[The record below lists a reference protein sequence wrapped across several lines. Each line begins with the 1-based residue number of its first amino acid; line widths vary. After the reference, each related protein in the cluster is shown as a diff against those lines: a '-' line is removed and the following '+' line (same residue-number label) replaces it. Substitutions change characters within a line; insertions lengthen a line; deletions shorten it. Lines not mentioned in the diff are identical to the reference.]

1 VLCGVPGMGG
11 QSEEALKISVI
22 AREET
27 IMKKLVLAL
36 LLTLAFVPIASADT
50 IYLRGGTTL
59 RGTVLGFINGRF
71 AVQLTTSATL
81 PVSPANNRNQ
91 STYPSNTT
99 GTTRTVSAGEVI
111 FLRPRD
117 IDRIEI
123 EGRSLDDARYQ
134 TRTVEVSLGANWID
148 SGVDVKRGERIRV
161 DASGTI
167 YAGRSRI
174 TPAGLSTTDP
184 NAPLPRAAE
193 GELIGVI
200 GNDYDAPIIEIGSGR
215 EFVADRDGRL
225 YLTINRGNY
234 TDARGAFNVR
244 IRKEV
249 DLTAMTRVDDNRNQN
264 DNNYDPFGVSGES
277 GTGPAPTR
285 SRQPGDYNPNTNRG
299 TGRTNRTLERIIA
312 VQGNQPR
319 GVDTGI
325 DLRAGDQVTIT
336 ATGNVTAG
344 RRAGVVSPDGG
355 RQSAGAVFGASAYP
369 VPTAGV
375 GALIGYIL
383 QPNGQNSQPS
393 LIGSQATFTTPVD
406 GRLYLL
412 VNDDNYSDNS
422 GSFSARIVYPDHR

>member
-1 VLCGVPGMGG
+1 M
-11 QSEEALKISVI
+11 
-22 AREET
+22 T
-27 IMKKLVLAL
+27 MKKLALVLL
-36 LLTLAFVPIASADT
+36 MILGSVSIAAADT

-71 AVQLTTSATL
+71 AIQLTSNATL
-81 PVSPANNRNQ
+81 PVNPVNNRNQ
-91 STYPSNTT
+91 STNPSTT
-99 GTTRTVSAGEVI
+99 ATTRTVIAGEVI

-123 EGRSLDDARYQ
+123 DGRSLDEARYQ
-134 TRTVEVSLGANWID
+134 TRAVDVSLGANWID
-148 SGVDVKRGERIRV
+148 TGVDVKRSERIRV

-184 NAPLPRAAE
+184 SAPLPRAAE

-215 EFVADRDGRL
+215 EFVVDRDGRL

-244 IRKEV
+244 IRKEL
-249 DLTAMTRVDDNRNQN
+249 DLTAMSRVDDNRNQN
-264 DNNYDPFGVSGES
+264 DNSYDPFGVPGES
-277 GTGPAPTR
+277 GTGTAPVR
-285 SRQPGDYNPNTNRG
+285 SRQPGDYNPNNNRG

-312 VQGNQPR
+312 VPGNQAR

-325 DLRAGDQVTIT
+325 DLRAGDQVIIT
-336 ATGNVTAG
+336 ATGNITAG
-344 RRAGVVSPDGG
+344 PRAGVVSPEGG
-355 RQSAGAVFGASAYP
+355 RLSAGSIFGTNARP
-369 VPTAGV
+369 LPTAGV
-375 GALIGYIL
+375 GALIGYIVSS
-383 QPNGQNSQPS
+383 NGQTSQPFYV
-393 LIGSQATFTTPVD
+393 GSQSTFTTPVD
-406 GRLYLL
+406 GRLYLM

-422 GSFSARIVYPDHR
+422 GSFSARIVYPDYR

>member
-1 VLCGVPGMGG
+1 
-11 QSEEALKISVI
+11 
-22 AREET
+22 
-27 IMKKLVLAL
+27 MKKLVLAL
-36 LLTLAFVPIASADT
+36 LITLASVSIAAADT
-50 IYLRGGTTL
+50 IYLRGGTTV

-71 AVQLTTSATL
+71 AIQ
-81 PVSPANNRNQ
+81 VS
-91 STYPSNTT
+91 TNTT
-99 GTTRTVSAGEVI
+99 LTINPPNRSQTTAPTTRTISAGEVI

-134 TRTVEVSLGANWID
+134 TRAVDVSLGANWVD
-148 SGVDVKRGERIRV
+148 TELDVKRGERLRV
-161 DASGTI
+161 DATGTI

-200 GNDYDAPIIEIGSGR
+200 GNDYDAPIIEIGSSR
-215 EFVADRDGRL
+215 ELVADRDGRL

-234 TDARGAFNVR
+234 TDARGSFNVR

-249 DLTAMTRVDDNRNQN
+249 DLTAMTRADDNRNQN
-264 DNNYDPFGVSGES
+264 DNYDPFGLPGES

-285 SRQPGDYNPNTNRG
+285 TRQRGGSDRG
-299 TGRTNRTLERIIA
+299 TGRSNRTLERIIA
-312 VQGNQPR
+312 VQGNQAR
-319 GVDTGI
+319 GADTGI
-325 DLRAGDQVTIT
+325 DLRTGDQVTIT
-336 ATGNVTAG
+336 ATGQITAG
-344 RRAGVVSPDGG
+344 RRAGVVSADGG
-355 RQSAGAVFGASAYP
+355 RASATSVFGASGYP

-383 QPNGQNSQPS
+383 QPNGQATQPFM
-393 LIGSQATFTTPVD
+393 IGSQSTFTSPVE

-412 VNDDNYSDNS
+412 VNDDNYSDNT
-422 GSFSARIVYPDHR
+422 GSFSARIVYPDYR

>member
-1 VLCGVPGMGG
+1 
-11 QSEEALKISVI
+11 
-22 AREET
+22 
-27 IMKKLVLAL
+27 MKKLVLVFL
-36 LLTLAFVPIASADT
+36 ITLASVSIASADT

-71 AVQLTTSATL
+71 AIQLTSSATL
-81 PVSPANNRNQ
+81 PVNPTNNRTQ
-91 STYPSNTT
+91 SS
-99 GTTRTVSAGEVI
+99 TTRTVSAGEVI

-117 IDRIEI
+117 IERIEI

-134 TRTVEVSLGANWID
+134 TRTVDVSLGPNWID
-148 SGVDVKRGERIRV
+148 SGVDVKRGERMRV

-174 TPAGLSTTDP
+174 TPAGLRTTDP

-193 GELIGVI
+193 GELVGVI

-249 DLTAMTRVDDNRNQN
+249 DLTAMTRADDNRNQN
-264 DNNYDPFGVSGES
+264 DNYDPFGLPNES

-285 SRQPGDYNPNTNRG
+285 SRPGDSNRNRG
-299 TGRTNRTLERIIA
+299 RGNRTLERVID
-312 VQGNQPR
+312 VPGQSR

-325 DLRAGDQVTIT
+325 ELRTGDQVTIS

-344 RRAGVVSPDGG
+344 RRAGVVSPEGG
-355 RQSAGAVFGASAYP
+355 RVSGGAAFGVSTYP
-369 VPTAGV
+369 VPTVGV
-375 GALIGYIL
+375 GALIGYLL
-383 QPNGQNSQPS
+383 QTNGQASQAFYV
-393 LIGSQATFTTPVD
+393 GSQLTFTAPVD

-422 GSFSARIVYPDHR
+422 GSFSARIVYPDYR

>member
-1 VLCGVPGMGG
+1 
-11 QSEEALKISVI
+11 
-22 AREET
+22 
-27 IMKKLVLAL
+27 MKKLILVLFI
-36 LLTLAFVPIASADT
+36 TLASVSIAPADT

-71 AVQLTTSATL
+71 AVQLTSSATL
-81 PVSPANNRNQ
+81 PVNPSNNRNQ
-91 STYPSNTT
+91 PS
-99 GTTRTVSAGEVI
+99 GTATRTVSAGEVI

-134 TRTVEVSLGANWID
+134 TRTVDVSLGPNWID
-148 SGVDVKRGERIRV
+148 SGVDVKRGERVRV

-167 YAGRSRI
+167 YAGRMRI

-249 DLTAMTRVDDNRNQN
+249 DLTAMTRADDNRNQN
-264 DNNYDPFGVSGES
+264 DTNDPFGLPDES
-277 GTGPAPTR
+277 GTGPAATR
-285 SRQPGDYNPNTNRG
+285 SRQPGDYNPNRDNR
-299 TGRTNRTLERIIA
+299 RTNRTLERTIA
-312 VQGNQPR
+312 VPGDQPR

-325 DLRAGDQVTIT
+325 DLRAGDQVIIT

-344 RRAGVVSPDGG
+344 RRAGVVSAEGG
-355 RQSAGAVFGASAYP
+355 RQSAGAVFGATAYP

-375 GALIGYIL
+375 GALIGYIVSN
-383 QPNGQNSQPS
+383 NGQASQPFY
-393 LIGSQATFTTPVD
+393 IGSQSTFTTPVD
-406 GRLYLL
+406 GRLYLM

-422 GSFSARIVYPDHR
+422 GSFSARIVYPDYR